1 MAVVA
6 VRMESLLGPLV
17 NGEQFRHGY
26 SNVGAHSRQPVV
38 AAHTGCSDSD
48 SEDDV
53 EGPTED
59 LVQGC
64 KRFTGAEH
72 HGCAHY
78 KRGCKIRAPCC
89 NEVFDCR
96 HCHNDAK
103 SVNEKDD
110 TQRHEIDRRLVEK
123 VICSLCDHEQD
134 VQQVCE
140 NCGVCMGEYF
150 CSKCKFFD
158 DDTSKRQFHC
168 DKCGICRIGG
178 RDNFF
183 HCDRCGCCYSVELR
197 ERHTCVEKS
206 MHQDCAICMEYL
218 FDSLMDITV
227 LPCGHTLHLEC
238 LQEMYKHYQY
248 NCPLCNKSVCD
259 MSSVWKEID
268 LEIASIQM
276 PENQSRMVWILC
288 NDCGAKNE
296 VRYHVVGQ
304 KCGTC
309 PSYNTRLTESPA
321 SRTPS

>member
-59 LVQGC
+59 LVQGW

-248 NCPLCNKSVCD
+248 GSYVMTVELKMKCDIMLSDRSVALVHLTTLVLL
-259 MSSVWKEID
+259 SLLPHVPRLN
-268 LEIASIQM
+268 LEDVYSAAMTSITSQMYTVAS
-276 PENQSRMVWILC
+276 W
-288 NDCGAKNE
+288 
-296 VRYHVVGQ
+296 
-304 KCGTC
+304 
-309 PSYNTRLTESPA
+309 
-321 SRTPS
+321 

>member
-59 LVQGC
+59 LVQGW

-103 SVNEKDD
+103 CIFRVSMRRMIHNATRLIGASWKRLSVPCA
-110 TQRHEIDRRLVEK
+110 I
-123 VICSLCDHEQD
+123 
-134 VQQVCE
+134 
-140 NCGVCMGEYF
+140 
-150 CSKCKFFD
+150 
-158 DDTSKRQFHC
+158 TSKMCNKFV
-168 DKCGICRIGG
+168 KIVASVWASIFAPSASSLTMIIGG

-248 NCPLCNKSVCD
+248 GSYVMTVELKMKCDIMLSDRSVALVHLTTLVLL
-259 MSSVWKEID
+259 SLLPHVPRLN
-268 LEIASIQM
+268 LEDVYSAAMTSITSQMYTVAS
-276 PENQSRMVWILC
+276 W
-288 NDCGAKNE
+288 
-296 VRYHVVGQ
+296 
-304 KCGTC
+304 
-309 PSYNTRLTESPA
+309 
-321 SRTPS
+321 

>member
-59 LVQGC
+59 LVQGW

-103 SVNEKDD
+103 CIFRVSMRRMIHNATRLIGASWKRLSVPCA
-110 TQRHEIDRRLVEK
+110 I
-123 VICSLCDHEQD
+123 
-134 VQQVCE
+134 
-140 NCGVCMGEYF
+140 
-150 CSKCKFFD
+150 
-158 DDTSKRQFHC
+158 TSK
-168 DKCGICRIGG
+168 
-178 RDNFF
+178 
-183 HCDRCGCCYSVELR
+183 
-197 ERHTCVEKS
+197 
-206 MHQDCAICMEYL
+206 M
-218 FDSLMDITV
+218 
-227 LPCGHTLHLEC
+227 
-238 LQEMYKHYQY
+238 
-248 NCPLCNKSVCD
+248 CNKFVKIVA
-259 MSSVWKEID
+259 SVW
-268 LEIASIQM
+268 ASIFAPSASSLTM
-276 PENQSRMVWILC
+276 ILRNGNFIATNVGFAELVDAIIFSIAIVVDAATQSNYVRDTRVLRNLCIKTAQSVWS
-288 NDCGAKNE
+288 
-296 VRYHVVGQ
+296 
-304 KCGTC
+304 TC
-309 PSYNTRLTESPA
+309 STH
-321 SRTPS
+321 

>member
-1 MAVVA
+1 MASSSDMVTA
-6 VRMESLLGPLV
+6 TLGRILASPWSRHTLAAQTLILRMMS
-17 NGEQFRHGY
+17 
-26 SNVGAHSRQPVV
+26 
-38 AAHTGCSDSD
+38 
-48 SEDDV
+48 
-53 EGPTED
+53 
-59 LVQGC
+59 
-64 KRFTGAEH
+64 
-72 HGCAHY
+72 
-78 KRGCKIRAPCC
+78 RAPPKTLCKVG
-89 NEVFDCR
+89 NALQERSTMVVHTTRGDVKFVLP
-96 HCHNDAK
+96 AAMK
-103 SVNEKDD
+103 SSIVGIVTM
-110 TQRHEIDRRLVEK
+110 TQRVSMRRMIHNATRLIGASWKRLSVPCA
-123 VICSLCDHEQD
+123 I
-134 VQQVCE
+134 
-140 NCGVCMGEYF
+140 
-150 CSKCKFFD
+150 
-158 DDTSKRQFHC
+158 TSKMCNKFV
-168 DKCGICRIGG
+168 KIVASVWASIFAPSASSLTMIIGG

>member
-59 LVQGC
+59 LVQGW

-103 SVNEKDD
+103 CIFRVSMRRMIHNATRLIGASWKRLSVPCA
-110 TQRHEIDRRLVEK
+110 I
-123 VICSLCDHEQD
+123 
-134 VQQVCE
+134 
-140 NCGVCMGEYF
+140 
-150 CSKCKFFD
+150 
-158 DDTSKRQFHC
+158 TSKMCNKFV
-168 DKCGICRIGG
+168 KIVASVWASIFAPSASSLTMIIGG